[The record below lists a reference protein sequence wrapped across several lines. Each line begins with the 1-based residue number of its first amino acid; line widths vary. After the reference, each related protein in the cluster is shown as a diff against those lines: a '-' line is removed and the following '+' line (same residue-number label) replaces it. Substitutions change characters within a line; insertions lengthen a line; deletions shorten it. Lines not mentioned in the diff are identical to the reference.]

1 MKSLN
6 SHWKPVCVLSAWR
19 GGISTRLLHSSY
31 SSVRV
36 IQWKTQRSC
45 NHSFQCTAFP
55 FYSIVTFVISSAIRF
70 QSGYRRGFQDSKSSS
85 MPIQFKLLIT
95 NLYDLFYILVDLFLF
110 ITSVGDILNYVVSY
124 ADKLLDCS
132 IAHFKLRTYKL
143 IFILFND
150 TVAVTNYL
158 KC

>member
-1 MKSLN
+1 MRS
-6 SHWKPVCVLSAWR
+6 R

-36 IQWKTQRSC
+36 IQWRTQRSC

-55 FYSIVTFVISSAIRF
+55 FYNIVTFVISSAIRF
-70 QSGYRRGFQDSKSSS
+70 QSEYRRGFQDSKSSS

-95 NLYDLFYILVDLFLF
+95 NLYDLFYILVDLFFYNIRRRYFKLR
-110 ITSVGDILNYVVSY
+110 TVVPE
-124 ADKLLDCS
+124 KPLDCS

-150 TVAVTNYL
+150 TGAVKNYL
-158 KC
+158 KF